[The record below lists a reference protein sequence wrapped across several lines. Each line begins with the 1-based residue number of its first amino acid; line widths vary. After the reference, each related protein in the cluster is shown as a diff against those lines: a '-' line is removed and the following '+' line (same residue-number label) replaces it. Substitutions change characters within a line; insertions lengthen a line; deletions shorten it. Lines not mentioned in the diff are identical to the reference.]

1 MLLNYLLYINT
12 FKIVSENNMNIN
24 LKCILKNE
32 LKKSKNASFKGKLYY
47 NYNSGKF
54 FIKL

>member
-32 LKKSKNASFKGKLYY
+32 LKKSKNTSFKGKLYY
-47 NYNSGKF
+47 N
-54 FIKL
+54 

>member
-1 MLLNYLLYINT
+1 MNT

-32 LKKSKNASFKGKLYY
+32 LKKSKVALLG
-47 NYNSGKF
+47 
-54 FIKL
+54 